1 MDLLQWLFDFV
12 VHIDVHLKALI
23 AQFGGWTYAILFA
36 VIFFETGVVFTPIL
50 PGDSLLFAAGMFA
63 AQRSLNAH
71 LLFLLLSVAAII
83 GDSANYSIGRYFG
96 RWLLARHPRVFKPEY
111 MDKTHA
117 YFEKYGG
124 ATIIIARF
132 VPIVRTFAPFVA
144 GMGAMTYTKFIL
156 YNVIGGVAWVALCVY
171 AGYFLGNIPI
181 IQHNFE
187 KVILVI
193 VFLSI
198 LPGIIEFLRHRAAAR
213 AAKTR
218 AAVGGDS
225 GSAPGA
231 RDA

>member
-1 MDLLQWLFDFV
+1 MEWLHWLLDFV
-12 VHIDVHLKALI
+12 LNIDEHLKALI
-23 AQFGGWTYAILFA
+23 TQFGAWTYAILFG

-63 AQRSLNAH
+63 AQQSLNAH
-71 LLFLLLSVAAII
+71 VLFALLSVAAVA

-144 GMGAMTYTKFIL
+144 GMGAMTYAKFFL
-156 YNVIGGVAWVALCVY
+156 YNVVGGVLWVAICVY
-171 AGYFLGNIPI
+171 AGFFLGNIPW
-181 IQHNFE
+181 IQEHFE
-187 KVILVI
+187 KVILLI

-198 LPGIIEFLRHRAAAR
+198 LPGIVEFMRHRWSAR
-213 AAKTR
+213 AAKP
-218 AAVGGDS
+218 AAVVHSDS
-225 GSAPGA
+225 GM
-231 RDA
+231 RDT